1 MTDETVDCFNCG
13 STNPEWAQ
21 VCRSCGV
28 VLRHG
33 QTRIVPADRIPTDRD
48 SLVSIAAVVGTI
60 VAAVILGLFV
70 SSLNPTD
77 PSVGLASPSPSRTP
91 APEPT
96 ASESAT
102 AVATQTATPAPSG
115 TPVPLPGTITFGTTL
130 DDPGAVIDPT
140 DTFQPGMTFAYSL
153 SMPNTFGGPAIENEI
168 ASVAEDG
175 TETVVLERQAVEVD
189 PASTLFGYSIGPVEP
204 FVADLGGPGTYIW
217 RTYVGDQQIAQGQFT
232 YTEG

>member
-33 QTRIVPADRIPTDRD
+33 QTRVVPADRIPTDRD
-48 SLVSIAAVVGTI
+48 SLVSIAAVIATI
-60 VAAVILGLFV
+60 VAAVILGLFI

-77 PSVGLASPSPSRTP
+77 PSVGLASPSPSATP
-91 APEPT
+91 HAT

-102 AVATQTATPAPSG
+102 PLSTETPAPPPSP

-140 DTFQPGMTFAYSL
+140 DTFQPGMTVAYSL

-175 TETVVLERQAVEVD
+175 TETVVLERQAVGVD
-189 PASTLFGYSIGPVEP
+189 PASTLFGYSIGPVEA

-217 RTYVGDQQIAQGQFT
+217 RTYVGDQLIAQGEFT

>member
-1 MTDETVDCFNCG
+1 MTDDTVDCFNCG

-48 SLVSIAAVVGTI
+48 SLVSIAAVIGTI

-77 PSVGLASPSPSRTP
+77 PSVGLASPSPSATP
-91 APEPT
+91 GPT
-96 ASESAT
+96 AAESAT
-102 AVATQTATPAPSG
+102 PVATQSASLGPSATPA
-115 TPVPLPGTITFGTTL
+115 PLPGTITFGTTL
-130 DDPGAVIDPT
+130 DNPGAVIDPT

-153 SMPNTFGGPAIENEI
+153 SMPNTFGRPAIENEI

-175 TETVVLERQAVEVD
+175 TETVVLERQPVNVD

-204 FVADLGGPGTYIW
+204 FVGDLGGPGTYIW
-217 RTYVGDQQIAQGQFT
+217 RTYVGDQLIAQGQFT